1 MLATPLLGQI
11 TIGNDLAMRLNGTL
25 SVGYNG
31 TYGNEIASSHG
42 LGFGGVAG
50 LSGYYHNP
58 NFLSF
63 NLNPYYNQ
71 SRSNST
77 FGSVTDA
84 SGVTLSSAIFAGS
97 RFPGS
102 VSYTAGFD
110 NTGNYGVPGVA
121 GLNTNSNN
129 QSFAVGW
136 SALLPNLPTLNVG
149 YQQGS
154 ENYSIY
160 GSNQTGNSA
169 FHSFYLNSNYSIAG
183 FNLGAGFADG
193 SSHALIPGVLVDG
206 QETNSTS
213 DNKSFNFSA
222 GHRLPWNGSF
232 SSSFNRTDLNSDY
245 LGYSF
250 NGTID
255 RVSAS
260 AGVNPTQKLSFS
272 LSGDYTDNLSGSLY
286 QSIFPTAAGQSSS
299 APAADATTPTGTS
312 GAATTATTQQGTE
325 LNVSSHAWNVLLNGT
340 YSFAPNLQANGE
352 VERRM
357 QTYAGANYGD
367 TLYGGGV
374 SYTRQIMGGY
384 MGANLNVFDSVI
396 DGQNSNSLGYNANVN
411 YNRRIGAWQVGGY
424 FNYAQNVQTILVTYN
439 TSFYTFSGSVAR
451 RFGAIY
457 WSANAGG
464 GKSGLSSVPGSA
476 SSSENFSTSIGTNRI
491 SLTGTYNNSSGNALA
506 GGNGLIPTPLP
517 PIIPPGLLVFYGG
530 QSYAFALSGSPVRH
544 MSASFSYVNARNNT
558 TNQGVTSW
566 NKLEEENAFLTYQF
580 RQIGIQGGY
589 TKFNQGFSASGQPP
603 ASVSSFFIGVF
614 RWFNF
619 F

>member
-1 MLATPLLGQI
+1 M
-11 TIGNDLAMRLNGTL
+11 IGNDLAMRLNGTA
-25 SVGYNG
+25 SFGYNG
-31 TYGNEIASSHG
+31 TYGSAIDSNHG

-50 LSGYYHNP
+50 ISGFYHNP

-63 NLNPYYNQ
+63 NIAPYYNQ

-84 SGVTLSSAIFAGS
+84 SGVSLSTAIFAGS

-102 VSYTAGFD
+102 VSYTAGFN
-110 NTGNYGVPGVA
+110 NTGNYGVPGIT

-136 SALLPNLPTLNVG
+136 SALLPNLPSLNFG

-160 GSNQTGNSA
+160 GSDQTGNSN
-169 FHSFYLNSNYSIAG
+169 FRSFNVNSNYSIAG
-183 FNLGAGFADG
+183 FNLGAGFSDG
-193 SSHALIPGVLVDG
+193 SSHALIPGVLIDG
-206 QETNSTS
+206 QETESTS
-213 DNKSFNFSA
+213 NNKNASFSA

-232 SSSFNRTDLNSDY
+232 SSTYNWTDLNSDY
-245 LGYSF
+245 LGYKF

-255 RVSAS
+255 RVSAT
-260 AGVNPTQKLSFS
+260 AGINPTQKLSFS
-272 LSGDYTDNLSGSLY
+272 LGADYTDNLSGSLY
-286 QSIFPTAAGQSSS
+286 QAIFPTSAGQGGAS
-299 APAADATTPTGTS
+299 PGT
-312 GAATTATTQQGTE
+312 ATTAQAGGGFATGTTTPSTE
-325 LNVSSHAWNVLLNGT
+325 LNVSSHAWNVLLNGS

-352 VERRM
+352 VQRRV
-357 QTYAGANYGD
+357 QTYAGANYSD

-374 SYTRQIMGGY
+374 RYMRQIMGGY
-384 MGANLNVFDSVI
+384 LGANLNVFDSVI
-396 DGQNSNSLGYNANVN
+396 DNTGSNSLGYNANAN

-424 FNYAQNVQTILVTYN
+424 FNYAQNVQTFLVTYN
-439 TSFYTFSGSVAR
+439 SSYYNFNGTIAR
-451 RFGAIY
+451 RFGPVY

-464 GKSGLSSVPGSA
+464 GRIGLSAAPGSDA
-476 SSSENFSTSIGTNRI
+476 SSQSYSTSIGTNRL
-491 SLTGTYNNSSGNALA
+491 SLTGTYNDSNGNALA

-517 PIIPPGLLVFYGG
+517 PIIPPELLVFYGG
-530 QSYAFALSGSPVRH
+530 QSYAVTLSGSPVRH
-544 MSASFSYVNARNNT
+544 MSASFSYVNAKNNT

-580 RQIGIQGGY
+580 RQLGIQGGY
-589 TKFNQGFSASGQPP
+589 TYFNQGFSASGQPP
-603 ASVSSFFIGVF
+603 ASVSSFFIGIY

>member
-1 MLATPLLGQI
+1 MATPLLGQI
-11 TIGNDLAMRLNGTL
+11 TIGNDLGMRLNGTVN
-25 SVGYNG
+25 VGYND
-31 TYGNEIASSHG
+31 TYGSSIESSHG

-50 LSGYYHNP
+50 LSGYYHSP

-63 NLNPYYNQ
+63 NADPYYNQ

-77 FGSVTDA
+77 FGSVTNA

-97 RFPGS
+97 HFPGS
-102 VSYTAGFD
+102 VSYTAGFN
-110 NTGNYGVPGVA
+110 NTGNYGVPGVT

-129 QSFAVGW
+129 QGFAVGW
-136 SALLPNLPTLNVG
+136 GAFLPGLPTLNVG

-169 FHSFYLNSNYSIAG
+169 FRSFNLNSNYVLAG
-183 FNLGAGFADG
+183 FLLGAGFSDG
-193 SSHALIPGVLVDG
+193 SSHALIPGVLING
-206 QETNSTS
+206 QETESTS
-213 DNKSFNFSA
+213 DNKTFNFSA
-222 GHRLPWNGSF
+222 GHRLPWNGNF

-250 NGTID
+250 NGDID

-260 AGVNPTQKLSFS
+260 AGINPTQKLSFS

-286 QSIFPTAAGQSSS
+286 QALFPTAAGQSSS
-299 APAADATTPTGTS
+299 APAAEATAQAGGT
-312 GAATTATTQQGTE
+312 GAATTTTTQQGTE
-325 LNVSSHAWNVLLNGT
+325 LNVSSHAWNILLNGT
-340 YSFAPNLQANGE
+340 YAFAPNLQANGQ

-357 QTYAGANYGD
+357 QTYAGANYSD

-374 SYTRQIMGGY
+374 SYTRQILGGY
-384 MGANLNVFDSVI
+384 MGANVNVFDSVV
-396 DGQNSNSLGYNANVN
+396 DGQNSNSLGFNTNLN

-424 FNYAQNVQTILVTYN
+424 FNYAQNVQTLLVTYN
-439 TSFYTFSGSVAR
+439 TSFYTFSGNVAR
-451 RFGAIY
+451 RFGNFY
-457 WSANAGG
+457 WTANASG
-464 GKSGLSSVPGSA
+464 GKSGLSAVPGSA
-476 SSSENFSTSIGTNRI
+476 SSSESFSTSLGTNRI
-491 SLTGTYNNSSGNALA
+491 SASGTYSKSDGNALA

-517 PIIPPGLLVFYGG
+517 PIIPPGLLVIYGG
-530 QSYAFALSGSPVRH
+530 QSYSFALSGSPVRH
-544 MSASFSYVNARNNT
+544 MQATFSYVNARNNT
-558 TNQGVTSW
+558 TNQGVSSF

-603 ASVSSFFIGVF
+603 ASVSSFFIGIF